1 MRHENTKAG
10 EKLTLLGTAEQRAIL
25 LETKVD
31 VDEVSARK
39 QLHDH
44 AGCDDGCDSEL
55 HKRSAVRGKDYAH
68 PVQRV

>member
-25 LETKVD
+25 LETKID

-44 AGCDDGCDSEL
+44 ARRDNGCNPKL
-55 HKRSAVRGKDYAH
+55 HKRSTIRGEDDAH